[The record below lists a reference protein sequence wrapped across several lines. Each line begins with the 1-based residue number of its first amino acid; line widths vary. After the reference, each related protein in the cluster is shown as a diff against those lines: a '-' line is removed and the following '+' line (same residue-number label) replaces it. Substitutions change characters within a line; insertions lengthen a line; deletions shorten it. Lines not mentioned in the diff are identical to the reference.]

1 MRETKSQFV
10 DRTLEVW
17 KPRTSRALTSD
28 DAHQITENIMGFFA
42 ILMEWEAI
50 EKHASN
56 EIAKSE
62 TPFGHRSTE
71 KRLK

>member
-1 MRETKSQFV
+1 MRETNSQFV

-17 KPRTSRALTSD
+17 KPRTSRALTND
-28 DAHQITENIMGFFA
+28 DAHQITENIIGFFT

-50 EKHASN
+50 EKHATN
-56 EIAKSE
+56 EITKSE
-62 TPFGHRSTE
+62 SPLRHRLIE